1 MDGLAQMIEDACI
14 AIDLWFEEMEE
25 KADNDNMAREIDAV
39 RYALGCLSRKL
50 HCAGDDDRLAA
61 LVAAI
66 EKVRAEAPPD
76 WR

>member
-1 MDGLAQMIEDACI
+1 MIEDACI

-50 HCAGDDDRLAA
+50 HSAGDDDRLAA

-76 WR
+76 CSRMGAKR